1 MVKPGY
7 KQTEV
12 GVLPEDWAIK
22 KLINLSDGGMQNGT
36 FYEGSRKGTGVYF
49 LNVGNLYQA
58 APIIPQTLGKFDASK
73 DEIDRFHVKN
83 GDLFFT
89 RSSIVPSGI
98 AYCNWYKDSGDN
110 TTVFDSHVV
119 RFKTDTDQVNPM
131 YLYLQCVSQESRKYF
146 ISNAKVATMTTI
158 DQAQIG
164 SCLIPVPSLT
174 EQKNIAEAISD
185 ADRIIRLLEKLIIKK
200 KAIKQ
205 GAMQEL
211 LTGKRRLPGFSGKWQ
226 NFNLMKHSKIKARI
240 GWQGLKKSEYLD
252 SGYALLVT
260 GTDFDDGKVRWDNCH
275 YVTRSRYDQDQNIQI
290 RNNDIL
296 ITKDGSLGKVALVQ
310 ELTKPATLN
319 SGIFVIR
326 PLQSIYDPV
335 FVYHILSSFV
345 FKNFLDRL
353 SAGSTIIHLYQ
364 KDVDKFEFLLP
375 PSIEEQKA
383 IAAILSEMDDDIEV
397 LEEELAKYRQVKQ
410 GMMQQLLTGKIR
422 LKNDVVDSVHTEQ
435 KASAKK
441 SPVRSAHNHQFDDA
455 VAIAA
460 IVDAFYSDKYPLG
473 RVKVQK
479 LLYLLHRHQAV
490 SVSDFK
496 KKAAGPYADT
506 VRYKGGEPI
515 AKKNKYIVSESGK
528 QGTRYFRGE
537 NMAQALDYVE
547 RWGMQADL
555 QWLKDNFL
563 HASRNDLELFAT
575 VDMAIC
581 DLNKA
586 GVPISVTS
594 IKDLIASNKE
604 WKAKLSKTY
613 FSDRDIARAIKKC
626 IELFD

>member
-73 DEIDRFHVKN
+73 DEIDRFRVKN

-164 SCLIPVPSLT
+164 NCLIPVPSLT

-211 LTGKRRLPGFSGKWQ
+211 LTGKRRLPGFSGEWETRTLHEMS
-226 NFNLMKHSKIKARI
+226 NEMVDGPFGSNLKTEHYTTERQVRI
-240 GWQGLKKSEYLD
+240 IQLSNIGEAGW
-252 SGYALLVT
+252 
-260 GTDFDDGKVRWDNCH
+260 
-275 YVTRSRYDQDQNIQI
+275 
-290 RNNDIL
+290 NNANVKYTTFSHAAELQRCIVQPGSIL
-296 ITKDGSLGKVALVQ
+296 IAKMM
-310 ELTKPATLN
+310 PA
-319 SGIFVIR
+319 GR
-326 PLQSIYDPV
+326 
-335 FVYHILSSFV
+335 
-345 FKNFLDRL
+345 
-353 SAGSTIIHLYQ
+353 AIICP
-364 KDVDKFEFLLP
+364 DNE
-375 PSIEEQKA
+375 
-383 IAAILSEMDDDIEV
+383 
-397 LEEELAKYRQVKQ
+397 
-410 GMMQQLLTGKIR
+410 
-422 LKNDVVDSVHTEQ
+422 
-435 KASAKK
+435 KK
-441 SPVRSAHNHQFDDA
+441 
-455 VAIAA
+455 
-460 IVDAFYSDKYPLG
+460 L
-473 RVKVQK
+473 
-479 LLYLLHRHQAV
+479 
-490 SVSDFK
+490 
-496 KKAAGPYADT
+496 
-506 VRYKGGEPI
+506 
-515 AKKNKYIVSESGK
+515 
-528 QGTRYFRGE
+528 YFR
-537 NMAQALDYVE
+537 
-547 RWGMQADL
+547 
-555 QWLKDNFL
+555 
-563 HASRNDLELFAT
+563 
-575 VDMAIC
+575 I
-581 DLNKA
+581 
-586 GVPISVTS
+586 
-594 IKDLIASNKE
+594 
-604 WKAKLSKTY
+604 
-613 FSDRDIARAIKKC
+613 
-626 IELFD
+626 

>member
-1 MVKPGY
+1 MVKKGY

-73 DEIDRFHVKN
+73 DEIDRFRVKN

-164 SCLIPVPSLT
+164 NCLIPVPSLT

-211 LTGKRRLPGFSGKWQ
+211 LTGKRRLPGFEGKWQ
-226 NFNLMKHSKIKARI
+226 LFVFGDLFDFIPNNAFTRAQMDVSGRVKNIHYGDILTRYGAYISADSKDIPYIAKEIDLSRFSEKCYLQSGDLVIADTAEDETVGKALEVI
-240 GWQGLKKSEYLD
+240 NVECPVLAGQHT
-252 SGYALLVT
+252 LLCRP
-260 GTDFDDGKVRWDNCH
+260 KVRFAEKFLGYYLNGACYH
-275 YVTRSRYDQDQNIQI
+275 DQ
-290 RNNDIL
+290 L
-296 ITKDGSLGKVALVQ
+296 IPYIVGTKVSSVSKASMAQTALVVPDYEEQ
-310 ELTKPATLN
+310 QAIAE
-319 SGIFVIR
+319 
-326 PLQSIYDPV
+326 
-335 FVYHILSSFV
+335 ILSNMDS
-345 FKNFLDRL
+345 
-353 SAGSTIIHLYQ
+353 
-364 KDVDKFEFLLP
+364 E
-375 PSIEEQKA
+375 IEALEQK
-383 IAAILSEMDDDIEV
+383 
-397 LEEELAKYRQVKQ
+397 LAKYRQVKQ

-422 LKNDVVDSVHTEQ
+422 L
-435 KASAKK
+435 
-441 SPVRSAHNHQFDDA
+441 
-455 VAIAA
+455 
-460 IVDAFYSDKYPLG
+460 
-473 RVKVQK
+473 
-479 LLYLLHRHQAV
+479 
-490 SVSDFK
+490 
-496 KKAAGPYADT
+496 
-506 VRYKGGEPI
+506 
-515 AKKNKYIVSESGK
+515 
-528 QGTRYFRGE
+528 
-537 NMAQALDYVE
+537 M
-547 RWGMQADL
+547 
-555 QWLKDNFL
+555 
-563 HASRNDLELFAT
+563 
-575 VDMAIC
+575 
-581 DLNKA
+581 
-586 GVPISVTS
+586 
-594 IKDLIASNKE
+594 
-604 WKAKLSKTY
+604 
-613 FSDRDIARAIKKC
+613 
-626 IELFD
+626 